1 MLSGRLGHDGQNANR
16 SPSIQELKFPCA
28 RGNAI
33 VNTVPFIAGLFL
45 MALGS
50 KSDTFTYQLMFQYK
64 RTERNILNIL
74 THIEMS
80 KNLKVEPKR
89 SNENFVIMMIAVG
102 LKDFVSLQHRVTNN
116 GHAILEIRIRVL
128 LFIFIATETS

>member
-1 MLSGRLGHDGQNANR
+1 
-16 SPSIQELKFPCA
+16 
-28 RGNAI
+28 
-33 VNTVPFIAGLFL
+33 